1 MDIKRIDEY
10 DDGRFAKDVL
20 FQHGAFVVDGKY
32 PCSFRIIGESSAV
45 VEYYDYSS
53 VLPIIDEFRFY
64 TQHITDFYDDK
75 NNLIAKFPP
84 VLQKELPLTEIQP
97 TQFYVDE
104 DKLNAVSTFIHSG
117 NDVIIPVLWDNR
129 INKYISLDGH
139 TRMYYAYLNGW
150 NTIRAYESCS
160 NDSIFGFV
168 DEARNRG
175 ITKISDIKKLSHK
188 EYDLCWNKFCDD
200 FFAKKS

>member
-32 PCSFRIIGESSAV
+32 PCSFRIIGENSAV

-168 DEARNRG
+168 DEAINRG